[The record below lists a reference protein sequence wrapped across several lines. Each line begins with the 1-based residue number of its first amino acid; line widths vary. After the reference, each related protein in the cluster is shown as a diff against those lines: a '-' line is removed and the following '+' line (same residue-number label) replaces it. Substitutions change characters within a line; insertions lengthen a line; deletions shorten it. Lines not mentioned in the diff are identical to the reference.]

1 MVRAG
6 VLDKLG
12 PKSSFHDRA
21 QLLATLPDAIAAA
34 DQDARN
40 EAAGIMDMFPHTTH
54 VESVALLEREGH

>member
-12 PKSSFHDRA
+12 PNIAPTGPRCHVA
-21 QLLATLPDAIAAA
+21 DAIAA

-40 EAAGIMDMFPHTTH
+40 EAAGIMDM
-54 VESVALLEREGH
+54 SVLDENSGYRRG